1 MQNNIV
7 GYSGVRTARSRMG
20 PLCVLRSVGVVT
32 RAIPTQAAKT
42 NAALVAPFAVH
53 TALPLPDQPS
63 SQTTP
68 TVPVVVAVPVPPSPF
83 SLSLL
88 AISIP
93 VQVAA
98 GVPSNKSDAQR
109 VISG

>member
-1 MQNNIV
+1 MQNIV

-42 NAALVAPFAVH
+42 NADVVAPLFAVH

-68 TVPVVVAVPVPPSPF
+68 TIPVVVAVPVPPTPF

-98 GVPSNKSDAQR
+98 GVASNKSDAQH